1 MINPSPK
8 YALFLGCMIPNR
20 YPNIEASIR
29 NVMPRLGVELVDMEG
44 ASCCPA
50 PGVIRSFSNKFWL
63 AAGARN
69 ITIAEDLGCD
79 ILTGCNGCYGT
90 LRETN
95 ETLKHNETRIE
106 WVNKILKEAG
116 AKEYQGTVDI
126 RHLVEALYIDFG
138 PSKIAEFV
146 ENPLPFRV
154 AVHYGCHIVKPSDIR
169 RWGVTENP
177 RFLDELVEATGAKSV
192 DYKDKNMCCGAG
204 GGVRSSNL
212 AVATDMVRE
221 KLNNI
226 KAAGV
231 DCIVDCC
238 PFCHMQLEGGQLDI
252 KKQFG
257 EEYNIPVFYIT
268 QLLGLAMGL
277 SKDELGL
284 NKNAISPNQL
294 LQRYGY

>member
-1 MINPSPK
+1 MAS
-8 YALFLGCMIPNR
+8 LGI
-20 YPNIEASIR
+20 
-29 NVMPRLGVELVDMEG
+29 ELVDMDG

-69 ITIAEDLGCD
+69 ISIAEEMGLD
-79 ILTGCNGCYGT
+79 IVTGCNGCYAT
-90 LRETN
+90 LKETN
-95 ETLKHNETRIE
+95 ETLKHNEAKRD

-116 AKEYQGTVDI
+116 AREYKGTVEVK
-126 RHLVEALYIDFG
+126 HLVEALYTDIG
-138 PSKIAEFV
+138 TRRISESV
-146 ENPLPFRV
+146 ENPTQFRA
-154 AVHYGCHIVKPSDIR
+154 AVHYGCHVVKPSELR

-177 RFLDELVEATGAKSV
+177 KFLDELVETTGAKSI
-192 DYKDKNMCCGAG
+192 DYKDKQMCCGAG

-212 AVATDMVRE
+212 AVAIDMTRE

-226 KAAGV
+226 KAANV

-257 EEYNIPVFYIT
+257 EEFNIPVFYYT

-277 SKDELGL
+277 SKEELGIH
-284 NKNAISPNQL
+284 KNAVSATQL
-294 LQRYGY
+294 LHKFGY